1 MPRSAADSG
10 ESRPGPSGV
19 SPVPPAAGSQ
29 SPRPHI
35 LVVNGRKVRQPVF
48 VIGAPSS
55 GTDLLA
61 RALKRSNGFHFTL
74 GQRWVLPVVH
84 AFARRP
90 SISRGRGDAAAT
102 VLRDAFAQAWQ
113 VTPDCCLGCTHQCR
127 EAGGLDSVG
136 PCVSQRGI
144 TRYGDASPDL
154 LYCAEALVDA
164 FPDAR
169 LVQIIRDGRDVV
181 AGMLTDPAALA
192 WFKPGFVNVDTEF
205 PNPLL
210 GVETE
215 QDRAA
220 WPDLSMAAKCAMRW
234 RGSVRQ
240 MARLRGKLAAGQ
252 LITLRYEEMMRQPA
266 AAASAV
272 SDFLGTAVSP
282 LELPV
287 GPAPVPGRPPA
298 SEPGAWRRTL
308 SPVQAAE
315 IEAIAGD
322 ELRRVGYGS

>member
-1 MPRSAADSG
+1 
-10 ESRPGPSGV
+10 
-19 SPVPPAAGSQ
+19 
-29 SPRPHI
+29 
-35 LVVNGRKVRQPVF
+35 
-48 VIGAPSS
+48 
-55 GTDLLA
+55 
-61 RALKRSNGFHFTL
+61 
-74 GQRWVLPVVH
+74 
-84 AFARRP
+84 
-90 SISRGRGDAAAT
+90 
-102 VLRDAFAQAWQ
+102 
-113 VTPDCCLGCTHQCR
+113 
-127 EAGGLDSVG
+127 
-136 PCVSQRGI
+136 
-144 TRYGDASPDL
+144 
-154 LYCAEALVDA
+154 
-164 FPDAR
+164 
-169 LVQIIRDGRDVV
+169 
-181 AGMLTDPAALA
+181 MLTDPAALA

-220 WPDLSMAAKCAMRW
+220 WPDLPMAAKCAMRW

-240 MARLRGKLAAGQ
+240 MARLRAKLAAGQ
-252 LITLRYEEMMRQPA
+252 LITLRYEEMIRQPA

-287 GPAPVPGRPPA
+287 APSPVPGRPPA

-315 IEAIAGD
+315 IEGIAGD